1 MPLRTTPP
9 PTRFTKCTK
18 MRSLSVIY
26 KNRIDVERLIG
37 LQEDVIFYDRKYS
50 HALINL
56 ETIENAYNDATFL
69 HYSLEFFP
77 ENGTLCLKEV
87 YEGENDNRFVFSYF
101 GYAENAED
109 IKSLFERERAAV
121 ENGERQGDFISAAS
135 Y

>member
-1 MPLRTTPP
+1 M
-9 PTRFTKCTK
+9 K
-18 MRSLSVIY
+18 SLSVIY

-37 LQEDVIFYDRKYS
+37 LQEDVIFYDRKYT

-77 ENGTLCLKEV
+77 ESGTLCLKEV
-87 YEGENDNRFVFSYF
+87 YEGGVDNHFVFFYF
-101 GYAENAED
+101 GYAERAED

-121 ENGERQGDFISAAS
+121 ENGER
-135 Y
+135 